1 MNSYNRHR
9 YLPNVHSIISDTIFD
24 SIQARVRSRL
34 TASKSLIEPFRKS
47 SKFRGKI
54 FCWFW
59 KKYGAWGGRNE
70 RDTRRT

>member
-9 YLPNVHSIISDTIFD
+9 YLPNVHSINSDTIFD

-47 SKFRGKI
+47 SKFLGKI

-59 KKYGAWGGRNE
+59 KKYGS
-70 RDTRRT
+70 